1 MATGVQLG
9 GWCDA
14 GLPGAG
20 FYWGSPVLG
29 SQEKSSAPS
38 PLWRISL
45 SGHCAAWG
53 SERGDRGNVKLS
65 FLPSSNN
72 LLLFLC
78 YIQLLSSPTWSS

>member
-1 MATGVQLG
+1 MQACLVLDFTGAARCWDPRKSPMLLPLCG
-9 GWCDA
+9 GY
-14 GLPGAG
+14 L
-20 FYWGSPVLG
+20 
-29 SQEKSSAPS
+29 
-38 PLWRISL
+38 SL
-45 SGHCAAWG
+45 HCAAWG